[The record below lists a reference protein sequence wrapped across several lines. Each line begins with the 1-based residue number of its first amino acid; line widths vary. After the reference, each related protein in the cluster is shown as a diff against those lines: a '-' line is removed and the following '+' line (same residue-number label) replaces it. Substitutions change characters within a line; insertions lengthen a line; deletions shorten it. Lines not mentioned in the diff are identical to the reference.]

1 MEKKNF
7 NHGTMVGGIVRI
19 VIALIAVLIAIIV
32 ISSGI
37 KSYDPEDKFG
47 TIFMCLIG
55 GIMIVA
61 AIGFIGNG
69 AKMIIDGKKSLEVAH
84 KGHSENGRITDLTET
99 EVTENNNGC
108 VSNYTIYNLK
118 FEYTDDSGNL
128 CESQEQVSQNAKIR
142 TKIAVRLPRH
152 TIQDNQTR
160 SGVGSVVYYERFA
173 IRQSRRVR
181 LTGRRIESSRSK
193 CGRRQR

>member
-1 MEKKNF
+1 MEKKKF
-7 NHGTMVGGIVRI
+7 NRGTMIGGIVRI

-55 GIMIVA
+55 GIMIIA

-84 KGHSENGRITDLTET
+84 K
-99 EVTENNNGC
+99 
-108 VSNYTIYNLK
+108 
-118 FEYTDDSGNL
+118 
-128 CESQEQVSQNAKIR
+128 
-142 TKIAVRLPRH
+142 
-152 TIQDNQTR
+152 
-160 SGVGSVVYYERFA
+160 
-173 IRQSRRVR
+173 
-181 LTGRRIESSRSK
+181 
-193 CGRRQR
+193 

>member
-1 MEKKNF
+1 MEKKKF
-7 NHGTMVGGIVRI
+7 NRGTMVGGIVRI
-19 VIALIAVLIAIIV
+19 VIALIAIIV

-37 KSYDPEDKFG
+37 KSYDPEDKLG

-55 GIMIVA
+55 GIMIIA

-69 AKMIIDGKKSLEVAH
+69 AKMIIDGKKSLEVAR
-84 KGHSENGRITDLTET
+84 KGHSKNDRITDLTET

-128 CESQEQVSQNAKIR
+128 CESQEQVSQKIYEKLQQM
-142 TKIAVRLPRH
+142 TLVPIL
-152 TIQDNQTR
+152 
-160 SGVGSVVYYERFA
+160 VYGERA
-173 IRQSRRVR
+173 IFDKKRFDDENNI
-181 LTGRRIESSRSK
+181 G
-193 CGRRQR
+193 